1 MTAPKGRL
9 EGGRDNEKE
18 SSAKNNFR
26 FDNITNS
33 NTSIHLV
40 CLSYLCCN
48 REMDMEVMKIK
59 VIPPNAAEGTAVIFA
74 VVNRNY
80 PR

>member
-48 REMDMEVMKIK
+48 REMDMEVMTDKS
-59 VIPPNAAEGTAVIFA
+59 NTAEQKEPLL
-74 VVNRNY
+74 Y
-80 PR
+80 LQS